1 MAEKINTTKI
11 GTDYENRV
19 FDLFSS
25 LLQADELSFVSKKH
39 SKIFQHKNYKCAGL
53 NRVIDF
59 DITIETYNPN
69 CNQQEWSSLVIIEC
83 KCLSHTVDISDLD
96 EFETKMKKISDS
108 GIKGIMVTTKG
119 FTSNS
124 IEQAKKAH
132 IALMVL
138 SEEQQNWIVSRDIN
152 KSEQQMQILH
162 GFDKP
167 GIVPTIY
174 TDNQFMSLYEYLN
187 QINVSTTEQNVVS
200 IPWLSHDEIKKRA
213 NELYQSCTITS
224 NDVAGEV
231 LAQFYPDIRIN
242 FSDFSQ
248 GILGALSFAD
258 MIITLSND
266 LVSDIHRRNFTLAH
280 ELGHLYLHKQLLE
293 RYNSTFGDYEE
304 KFVANLPDDIIK
316 RMEIQAN
323 LFASYLLIPQVPF
336 FNEVTRLFKELSIT
350 TGRLYL
356 DYQPCNQ
363 RDVYTVLGAISQK
376 FNVSKET
383 AKIRLLNEKLLIID
397 NRQPQRIDRYIR
409 I

>member
-1 MAEKINTTKI
+1 
-11 GTDYENRV
+11 
-19 FDLFSS
+19 
-25 LLQADELSFVSKKH
+25 
-39 SKIFQHKNYKCAGL
+39 
-53 NRVIDF
+53 
-59 DITIETYNPN
+59 
-69 CNQQEWSSLVIIEC
+69 
-83 KCLSHTVDISDLD
+83 
-96 EFETKMKKISDS
+96 
-108 GIKGIMVTTKG
+108 
-119 FTSNS
+119 
-124 IEQAKKAH
+124 
-132 IALMVL
+132 
-138 SEEQQNWIVSRDIN
+138 
-152 KSEQQMQILH
+152 
-162 GFDKP
+162 
-167 GIVPTIY
+167 
-174 TDNQFMSLYEYLN
+174 
-187 QINVSTTEQNVVS
+187 
-200 IPWLSHDEIKKRA
+200 
-213 NELYQSCTITS
+213 
-224 NDVAGEV
+224 
-231 LAQFYPDIRIN
+231 
-242 FSDFSQ
+242 
-248 GILGALSFAD
+248 

-293 RYNSTFGDYEE
+293 RYNSTFWDYEE

-363 RDVYTVLGAISQK
+363 LDVYTVLGVISQK

>member
-1 MAEKINTTKI
+1 
-11 GTDYENRV
+11 
-19 FDLFSS
+19 
-25 LLQADELSFVSKKH
+25 
-39 SKIFQHKNYKCAGL
+39 
-53 NRVIDF
+53 
-59 DITIETYNPN
+59 
-69 CNQQEWSSLVIIEC
+69 
-83 KCLSHTVDISDLD
+83 
-96 EFETKMKKISDS
+96 
-108 GIKGIMVTTKG
+108 
-119 FTSNS
+119 
-124 IEQAKKAH
+124 
-132 IALMVL
+132 
-138 SEEQQNWIVSRDIN
+138 
-152 KSEQQMQILH
+152 
-162 GFDKP
+162 
-167 GIVPTIY
+167 
-174 TDNQFMSLYEYLN
+174 
-187 QINVSTTEQNVVS
+187 VVS

-293 RYNSTFGDYEE
+293 RYNSTFWDYEE

-316 RMEIQAN
+316 RTEIQAN
-323 LFASYLLIPQVPF
+323 LFASYLLIPQISF
-336 FNEVTRLFKELSIT
+336 FNEVTRLFKELSIK

-363 RDVYTVLGAISQK
+363 RDVYTVLGAISKK

-383 AKIRLLNEKLLIID
+383 AKMRLLNDKLLTID